1 MMDPWARR
9 LHHDIVKRAVWVARD
24 LRSQGGTPSE
34 RDVQALRR
42 GLNDLRNEEGAAV
55 TARSLWERMRREAP
69 RNTPELE
76 RFSEALEQAHA
87 AVDALPAN
95 FGVAISALLRIEE
108 RFQELA
114 RSLDPEERALP
125 ATGAARKR
133 GASDRP

>member
-24 LRSQGGTPSE
+24 LRSEGGMPSAS
-34 RDVQALRR
+34 DVAALRR
-42 GLNDLRNEEGAAV
+42 GLYDLRDEDGAAV
-55 TARSLWERMRREAP
+55 TARSLWERMRPEAP

-76 RFSEALEQAHA
+76 RFSEAIEEAHA

-95 FGVAISALLRIEE
+95 FGAAISALLRIEE

-114 RSLDPEERALP
+114 RSLDQH
-125 ATGAARKR
+125 T
-133 GASDRP
+133 